1 VYPHYKVLPDKQKAD
16 SENGDYEGAF
26 VWPTQ
31 PGIYKYIGGLDFASL
46 YPSIIRQFQISPE
59 TFLFK
64 DPNYK
69 PKPNEIKTCSG
80 AVYRKDPD
88 AIIPAILT
96 HYFALRKQAKK
107 DKKQANQEMEDL
119 KHILEE
125 RKRKMGAA

>member
-1 VYPHYKVLPDKQKAD
+1 M
-16 SENGDYEGAF
+16 
-26 VWPTQ
+26 
-31 PGIYKYIGGLDFASL
+31 
-46 YPSIIRQFQISPE
+46 
-59 TFLFK
+59 FK

-69 PKPNEIKTCSG
+69 PKANEIKTCSG

-119 KHILEE
+119 KLVENILDGNLLTYHFQPIVRASDGSIYSYEALMRSKTE
-125 RKRKMGAA
+125 R